1 MVTRKYEQRL
11 RAESAEETRRRI
23 LDAVA
28 DRLRSAPIEPI
39 NLEQIAQTARVSR
52 STIYLVFG
60 SRAGLFDAFVE
71 DLWARTGLPALTK
84 AVSAP
89 DAREHL
95 RAGLNAASRMYAA
108 DRDVYRALY
117 SMSRLDPATVGN
129 AVARMETERTGGMAY
144 VARRLSE
151 DGLLRPELTVRAAAD
166 ILWVICSFDALDLLL
181 TGRKLSLTRAID
193 TLIEMAERS
202 LFR

>member
-1 MVTRKYEQRL
+1 VVTRKYEQRL

-39 NLEQIAQTARVSR
+39 NLEQIAQKARVSR

-95 RAGLNAASRMYAA
+95 RTGLNTASRMYAA

-151 DGLLRPELTVRAAAD
+151 DGLLRPDLTVRAAAD

>member
-1 MVTRKYEQRL
+1 VVTRKYEQRL

-28 DRLRSAPIEPI
+28 DRLRTAPTEPI

-71 DLWARTGLPALTK
+71 DLWARTGLPALTQ
-84 AVSAP
+84 AVAAP
-89 DAREHL
+89 DVREHL
-95 RAGLNAASRMYAA
+95 RAGLTAASRMYAA
-108 DRDVYRALY
+108 DRDIYRVLY
-117 SMSRLDPATVGN
+117 SMAQVDRAAVGT
-129 AVARMETERTGGMAY
+129 AVARMEHERTGGMAHL
-144 VARRLSE
+144 ARRLDE
-151 DGLLRPELTVRAAAD
+151 DGVLRPDLTVREAAD

-181 TGRKLSLTRAID
+181 TGRKLSLARATA
-193 TLIEMAERS
+193 TLIDMAERS
-202 LFR
+202 LYR

>member
-28 DRLRSAPIEPI
+28 DRLRSAPTEPI

-89 DAREHL
+89 DVREHL
-95 RAGLNAASRMYAA
+95 RAGLAAASRMYAA
-108 DRDVYRALY
+108 DRDIYRVLY
-117 SMSRLDPATVGN
+117 SMAQVDRAAVGT
-129 AVARMETERTGGMAY
+129 AVARMDTERTGGMAHL
-144 VARRLSE
+144 ARRLAE
-151 DGLLRPELTVRAAAD
+151 DGLLRPDLTVRAAAD

-181 TGRKLSLTRAID
+181 TGRKLSLARATA
-193 TLIEMAERS
+193 TLIDMAERC
-202 LFR
+202 LYR

>member
-39 NLEQIAQTARVSR
+39 NLEQIAQKARVSR

-108 DRDVYRALY
+108 DRDIYRALY
-117 SMSRLDPATVGN
+117 SMARLDPATVGD
-129 AVARMETERTGGMAY
+129 AVARMESERTGGMAY
-144 VARRLSE
+144 LARRLSE
-151 DGLLRPELTVRAAAD
+151 DGVLRPDLTVRAAAD

>member
-28 DRLRSAPIEPI
+28 DRLRSTPIEPI

-60 SRAGLFDAFVE
+60 SRAGLFNAFVE

-108 DRDVYRALY
+108 DRDIYRALY
-117 SMSRLDPATVGN
+117 SMARLDPATVGD
-129 AVARMETERTGGMAY
+129 AVARMESERTGGMAY
-144 VARRLSE
+144 LARRLSE
-151 DGLLRPELTVRAAAD
+151 DGVLRPDLTVRAAAD